1 LTAAFL
7 TGRETTVIHRSD
19 KNASLIEI
27 SSEFDNL
34 INNMVPAHSMID
46 RSASGRRR
54 AHPLDKAE
62 RRAALLKCAVSVF
75 ARRGLG
81 AARHAEI
88 ARKGRVS
95 VPTVFFYFPTRKALV
110 NAVLEEVAR
119 FYTEMTEMA
128 HGKQRPAPEII
139 LDYLRAF
146 ADAVDT
152 HPDHTR
158 VLLEWSTALRDEVWP
173 RFLRFQEK
181 IVATIAR
188 TIRRWRMETGS
199 DRDLDAEDD
208 ARLIAATSYVLV
220 QMKVAKRPNSRI
232 ERFLQT
238 LVNDTL
244 GEPKGSPTNEAHI
257 SEFNVAVG

>member
-1 LTAAFL
+1 M
-7 TGRETTVIHRSD
+7 TGR
-19 KNASLIEI
+19 
-27 SSEFDNL
+27 SS
-34 INNMVPAHSMID
+34 
-46 RSASGRRR
+46 SGRR
-54 AHPLDKAE
+54 AHRLDKAE
-62 RRAALLKCAVSVF
+62 RQAALLKCAVSVF
-75 ARRGLG
+75 ARRGIG

-119 FYTEMTEMA
+119 FFTEMA
-128 HGKQRPAPEII
+128 DTAHGKRGPAPEII
-139 LDYLRAF
+139 LEHLRAF
-146 ADAVDT
+146 ADAVDS

-181 IVATIAR
+181 VVATIAR

-199 DRDLDAEDD
+199 DRDPGAEDD
-208 ARLIAATSYVLV
+208 ARVIAATGYVLV
-220 QMKVAKRPNSRI
+220 QMKVAKLPNSRI

-238 LVNDTL
+238 LVRDTL
-244 GEPKGSPTNEAHI
+244 GEVRGSPTNEAHI
-257 SEFNVAVG
+257 TEFNVAVG